1 MTRRRLTGMNAKD
14 GEAIPKPSRHSTDSC
29 SNHGAAGNDR
39 RCHARW
45 LFMLSAR
52 PSAGA
57 TIVKVGLLALDC
69 GGLAASSRRQ
79 EQGRA
84 CPRPA

>member
-29 SNHGAAGNDR
+29 SNHAAAGNDR

-57 TIVKVGLLALDC
+57 TIVKVGLLAPLD
-69 GGLAASSRRQ
+69 GKTELPATYKLAS
-79 EQGRA
+79 E
-84 CPRPA
+84 